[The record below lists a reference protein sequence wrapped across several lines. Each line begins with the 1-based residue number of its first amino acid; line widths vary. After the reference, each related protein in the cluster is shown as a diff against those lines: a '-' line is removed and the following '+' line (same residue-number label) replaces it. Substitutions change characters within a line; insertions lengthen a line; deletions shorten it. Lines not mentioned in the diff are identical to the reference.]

1 MNKNLPILFES
12 LFNIAYIIT
21 IWIIVIKMYQNLHT
35 VQPKNKIVAK
45 LFNLAFLLLAIGD
58 TGHVGFRVIAYLMG
72 GLQTPIHIFGIQISL
87 VGLGMLITAY
97 TVTFFYVILVFIW
110 QFRFKKTS
118 NFFTILLIAAG
129 FIRIIL
135 MALPG
140 NTWSVPSVKNQ
151 IGFIRNI
158 PLFIQ
163 GAGVII
169 LYLISARKTK
179 DTLFRNIA
187 ICILLSF
194 AFYLPVILY
203 AHAIPAIGTLM
214 IPKTI
219 AYVLVAIFAYQ
230 SLWHKQK

>member
-1 MNKNLPILFES
+1 MNKSLPIIFES
-12 LFNIAYIIT
+12 LFNIAYIIV
-21 IWIIVIKMYQNLHT
+21 IWIIVIKMNQNIHT
-35 VQPKNKIVAK
+35 VQPKNKIVAN

-58 TGHVGFRVIAYLMG
+58 TGHVGFRVVAYLLG
-72 GLQTPIHIFGIQISL
+72 GLDTSIHFFGIQMSL

-97 TVTFFYVILVFIW
+97 TVTFFYIILVFVW
-110 QFRFKKTS
+110 QFRYNKPS
-118 NFFTILLIAAG
+118 NFITILLIAAG
-129 FIRIIL
+129 FVRLIL

-140 NTWSVPSVKNQ
+140 NVWSVPSVKNQ

-163 GAGVII
+163 GAGIII
-169 LYLISARKTK
+169 LYFVSAHKTK
-179 DTLFRNIA
+179 DALFRNIA

-203 AHAIPAIGTLM
+203 AHTIPAIGTLM

-219 AYVLVAIFAYQ
+219 AYVLVAILAYQ
-230 SLWHKQK
+230 NIWHKQN